1 MMLALTSFLPPIIS
15 SRPVGLETDQ
25 GPPLLLPSRS
35 ITCRCNHFAGTHWAP
50 KVVPFLAVDDNQRN
64 GLCVCAVRPWKRS
77 VELKG
82 AELAA
87 ATVAP
92 AVAQLR
98 RARTEGRTLVWR
110 PTRSILTLR
119 QVRRKRTS
127 WEKPLRVLI
136 ARRRPTSR
144 SWCSFLA
151 KVHGQSVLRHGQSS
165 ARNPRFQRT
174 HGGRARTGHGLDSS
188 IFGIS
193 PFGLRA
199 SSRVRPTRK
208 ERRLDDRG
216 RSEKGTGPRGTS
228 RSACHCSP
236 VATVVQRPLPGPAR
250 SRYDQGIHLRTH
262 L

>member
-1 MMLALTSFLPPIIS
+1 MEPAVCGMVAY
-15 SRPVGLETDQ
+15 RG
-25 GPPLLLPSRS
+25 PSRMARWS
-35 ITCRCNHFAGTHWAP
+35 CRFFYTRMRQVGGTRARCLAGCRGMSQRA
-50 KVVPFLAVDDNQRN
+50 DDLWSFFFFFQRN

-174 HGGRARTGHGLDSS
+174 HGGRARTGHG
-188 IFGIS
+188 
-193 PFGLRA
+193 
-199 SSRVRPTRK
+199 
-208 ERRLDDRG
+208 
-216 RSEKGTGPRGTS
+216 
-228 RSACHCSP
+228 
-236 VATVVQRPLPGPAR
+236 
-250 SRYDQGIHLRTH
+250 
-262 L
+262 